1 MKNRIYILGFFL
13 SSLLIFGSCVQSES
27 SENMNPDSY
36 NTEQNIDES
45 IDNLE
50 EEFEQD
56 AQEMGRLKCLERKA
70 SENNDEVAHDR
81 IEGEKMLL
89 RQKMEKKYKEFI
101 GKQEYDE
108 KYQYNEE
115 IGKKICAEF

>member
-1 MKNRIYILGFFL
+1 
-13 SSLLIFGSCVQSES
+13 
-27 SENMNPDSY
+27 MNPDSY

-70 SENNDEVAHDR
+70 SENNDEIEHDR